1 MGLPE
6 SPWDNSSFPSM
17 GDITCGTIAC
27 TNWPRANLR
36 QIGYTVYV
44 FTDLYINT
52 ALVVNP
58 NVNLMGP
65 FTSTDANVEPLCVH
79 NKIYLPTPFFRLFLE
94 RDLTPMEAWT
104 RFCGVI
110 ADGGL
115 EADCLPIFDWL
126 HVFLTLKTGNEN
138 LPLAML
144 HPTTPHSW
152 QMETS
157 SGTGI
162 TCSPATSP
170 GCTPT

>member
-79 NKIYLPTPFFRLFLE
+79 NKIYLPTPFSDSSLSGTSHPWRHGPVSAASLL
-94 RDLTPMEAWT
+94 MEA
-104 RFCGVI
+104 
-110 ADGGL
+110 
-115 EADCLPIFDWL
+115 
-126 HVFLTLKTGNEN
+126 
-138 LPLAML
+138 
-144 HPTTPHSW
+144 
-152 QMETS
+152 
-157 SGTGI
+157 
-162 TCSPATSP
+162 
-170 GCTPT
+170 